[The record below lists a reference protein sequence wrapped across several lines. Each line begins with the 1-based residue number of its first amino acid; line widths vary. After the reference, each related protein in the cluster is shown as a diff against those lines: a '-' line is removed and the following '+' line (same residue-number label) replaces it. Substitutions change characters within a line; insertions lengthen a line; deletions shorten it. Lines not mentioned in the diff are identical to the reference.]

1 MIGTTALTYPEFT
14 PGTGKE
20 PPYLAG
26 REAEQ
31 AALCAPLSLLRRGEG
46 ANSDIIVIGPRGNGK
61 TVLLDWFRKQCKQE
75 NTVATAWLTPAKIKN
90 DFDEL
95 IRALTPPDSWKKFLP
110 MGMELG
116 PEALV
121 KLKWEFGGE
130 AQMLT
135 ELLKARCRERPLVV
149 LLDEAHTLDK
159 EIGFTLLNVSQK
171 LRQQAPLLLVLGGT
185 PGLQYQLNDM
195 SATFWNRSEKL
206 GIGLLNEAD
215 ARDALLQPFNLHKIR
230 LDEAVLETVVDA
242 GQRYPYF
249 LQCWGEALTG
259 ILRIREQETGVSLR
273 RIDAAVLEQAR
284 PEFNRRRNA
293 YYEPMREE
301 LEHAGLLGLAA
312 WLTRAY
318 DKREVA
324 HEGEVDTVIRSHLSE
339 QRANGA
345 PTEEEVSVL
354 RRQLAGFGYIWRPP
368 SEVAVWHSGIP
379 SLMSHVLMVAEEKE
393 STSAYHA
400 TRIERVNPD

>member
-1 MIGTTALTYPEFT
+1 MTGTTALTYPEFT

-46 ANSDIIVIGPRGNGK
+46 ANGDIIVIGPRGNGK
-61 TVLLDWFRKQCKQE
+61 TVLLDWFRKQCNQDE
-75 NTVATAWLTPAKIKN
+75 TLATAWLTPARIKN

-110 MGMELG
+110 TGMELG
-116 PEALV
+116 PEALM

-130 AQMLT
+130 TQMLT
-135 ELLKARCRERPLVV
+135 ELLKARCHERPLVV

-159 EIGFTLLNVSQK
+159 EIGFTLLNISQE

-195 SATFWNRSEKL
+195 NATFWNRSEKL
-206 GIGLLNEAD
+206 DIGLLND
-215 ARDALLQPFNLHKIR
+215 SGARDALLQPFNLHNIR
-230 LDEAVLETVVDA
+230 MDETVLEAVVDA

-259 ILRIREQETGVSLR
+259 ILRRREQETGVLSR

-284 PEFNRRRNA
+284 LEFNRRRNA

-312 WLTRAY
+312 RLTRAY
-318 DKREVA
+318 DKREMV
-324 HEGEVDTVIRSHLSE
+324 HEGEVDTVIRSHLSAQE
-339 QRANGA
+339 AHRA
-345 PTEEEVSVL
+345 PTEREVSVL

-393 STSAYHA
+393 SS
-400 TRIERVNPD
+400 RIGR